1 MTRYKILIAGL
12 LASSMLFA
20 KNETKRP
27 LMGWSSWNAYMTIIN
42 DSIIRHQADM
52 VVKSGLRDAGYAQVN
67 IDDGFFGPRDAQGRM
82 TGNPERFPNGMKVV
96 ADYIHSLGMKAGI
109 YSDAGPNTCGSYYN
123 NDKLGVGG
131 GLYGHDIQD
140 MDRYFNEWGYD
151 FFKLDY
157 CGGEKEKLDEETR
170 YRRIREVI
178 DSVANHPVAFNICRW
193 AYPGTW
199 VSEVGDSWRVTHDIR
214 PNWKNIRGIV
224 EDCLYLSAYCRN
236 GRYNDMD
243 MLCIGYSKDNQCA
256 LCDGPDPTIAT
267 KDFLQPDEEDAHFGI
282 WCIMASPLLVG
293 CKIEAMP
300 KRSLD
305 LLLNKELIALNQD
318 PLCEQAHV
326 IQHTG
331 HTYVL
336 AKDLLKHEGPRRGIC
351 LYNPE
356 DQPVMMAVTAKE
368 LGYTGS
374 VKVRDL
380 LRHTDLGA
388 TEKIQMMVPAHGV
401 QMLRTEGKRIEESCY
416 EAEWAYLPKY
426 SEIKKGPYYRNDENA
441 SGRMVV
447 DGLGGED
454 NTLVWEKVYSKKGGQ
469 YTLQLKTTNSMQSG
483 QQTAICMKV
492 NGKEVTCHNGSYA
505 VTLNKGYN
513 TVTLTSTGNMPAI
526 DCMNVLHRPRVG

>member
-1 MTRYKILIAGL
+1 MIRHKLIAIGL
-12 LASSMLFA
+12 LACSMATA
-20 KNETKRP
+20 KTEWKRP
-27 LMGWSSWNAYMTIIN
+27 LMGWSSWNAYMTNIN

-67 IDDGFFGPRDAQGRM
+67 IDDGFFGPRDEQGRM
-82 TGNPERFPNGMKVV
+82 TGNPERFPNGMKPV

-123 NDKLGVGG
+123 RDAMGVGG
-131 GLYGHDIQD
+131 GLYRHDLED
-140 MDRYFNEWGYD
+140 MERYFNEWGYD

-193 AYPGTW
+193 AYPGAW

-214 PNWKNIRGIV
+214 PNWKNIRGIIA
-224 EDCLYLSAYCRN
+224 ECLYLSAYCRN

-282 WCIMASPLLVG
+282 WCIMSSPLLVG

-300 KRSLD
+300 KHSLD

-326 IQHTG
+326 IQHVG
-331 HTYVL
+331 STYIL
-336 AKDLLKHEGPRRGIC
+336 AKDLLKHEGPRRAIC
-351 LYNPE
+351 LYNPG
-356 DQPVMMAVTAKE
+356 DQPTLMTVSAKE
-368 LGYTGS
+368 MGYCGK

-380 LRHTDLGA
+380 LRHTDLPA
-388 TEKIQMMVPAHGV
+388 TETIQMVVPAHGI
-401 QMLRTEGKRIEESCY
+401 QMLGTEGKRTEETCY
-416 EAEWAYLPKY
+416 EAEWAFMPKY
-426 SEIKKGPYYRNDENA
+426 SEIKKSPYYRPQEEA
-441 SGRMVV
+441 SGRMVA
-447 DGLGGED
+447 DGLGGEG
-454 NTLVWEKVYSKKGGQ
+454 NTLVWEKVYSQKGGE
-469 YTLQLKTTNSMQSG
+469 YNITLKTFSTVQRG
-483 QQTAICMKV
+483 KETDIHLLV
-492 NGKEVTCHNGSYA
+492 NGKEVQRKLDGYT
-505 VTLNKGYN
+505 VRLNKGYN
-513 TVTLTSTGNMPAI
+513 TVTLSSTGNMPAI
-526 DCMNVLHRPRVG
+526 DCMNICPSAK